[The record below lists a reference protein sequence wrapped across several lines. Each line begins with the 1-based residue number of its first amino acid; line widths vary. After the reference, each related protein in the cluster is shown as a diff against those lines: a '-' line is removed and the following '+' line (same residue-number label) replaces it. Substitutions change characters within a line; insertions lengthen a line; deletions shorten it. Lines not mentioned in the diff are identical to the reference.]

1 MAIHFLRLQL
11 ILPCVGLMKKKTNQN
26 NQIFC
31 SILCRP
37 DEEKTNQNNQIFCS
51 ILCWPEEKKTNQNNQ
66 IFCSIL
72 CWPEEK
78 KHKYNLILRFFP
90 NNFDKNPHLEEFV
103 KVMGG
108 AVEEDKEAAAFL
120 NL

>member
-11 ILPCVGLMKKKTNQN
+11 ILPCVGLMK
-26 NQIFC
+26 
-31 SILCRP
+31 
-37 DEEKTNQNNQIFCS
+37 
-51 ILCWPEEKKTNQNNQ
+51 KKTNQNNQ